1 MPPKK
6 SKFEIFQEGLAKSY
20 GDRVVKPNVSPDR
33 YDAIPT
39 GSIVLDH
46 ALYFGGWTVGRV
58 HELVGRPDSAKT
70 LLMINSAVNA
80 QAKYPDKPV
89 GYVDVEKT
97 FDDAWAQTN
106 GLDLSRERWT
116 HLKADHAEHA
126 SDMVRKLVFSGL
138 YSMVILDSVGA
149 MESKKVFEKDAE
161 DPLPGANAQVV
172 SRLCKHVA
180 TLSWQTGTTVL
191 LVNQIRKP
199 IGKMESDISAGSII
213 MQHATT
219 TRVQIAQVGG
229 AESYTSLV
237 MEAGEDAETI
247 SKQFRARVTRSKIFP
262 PGRKAE
268 FWANNRATEEYG
280 PAGINKIDQ
289 YASMA
294 IRCGYAV
301 KDGEGSYYRIHGHDK
316 RINGRKAVGDL
327 LRGSEQERKAMDDF
341 LFAKARADAVAA
353 DIASGKPD

>member
-1 MPPKK
+1 LPPKK
-6 SKFEIFQEGLAKSY
+6 SALETFQEGLSKSY
-20 GDRVVKPNVSPDR
+20 GNRVVVPNVAADR

-70 LLMINSAVNA
+70 LLMINSAASA
-80 QAKYPDKPV
+80 QAKYPKKPV

-97 FDDAWAQTN
+97 FDDWWAETN
-106 GLDLSRERWT
+106 GLDLSKDRWT
-116 HLKADHAEHA
+116 RLKADHAEHA
-126 SDMVRKLVFSGL
+126 SDMVRKLVASGL

-149 MESKKVFEKDAE
+149 MESKKVFDKDAN

-199 IGKMESDISAGSII
+199 IGKMEADISAGSII

-219 TRVQIAQVGG
+219 TRVQISQVGG
-229 AESYTSLV
+229 AESYTSLI
-237 MEAGEDAETI
+237 MEAGEDPETI
-247 SKQFRARVTRSKIFP
+247 GKQFRARVTRSKIFA

-280 PAGINKIDQ
+280 PAGINVIDQ
-289 YASMA
+289 YATMGLRS
-294 IRCGYAV
+294 GYVV
-301 KDGEGSYYRIHGHDK
+301 KDGEGSWYRFPDGK
-316 RINGRKAVGDL
+316 RVNGRKAVGNRIRESADD
-327 LRGSEQERKAMDDF
+327 RESMRKF
-341 LFAKARADAVAA
+341 LFAARQAEAVAK
-353 DIASGKPD
+353 DIETGKPL